1 MSKYYDCRTVP
12 TDRHSAIP
20 LQIDNKKYVFLF
32 FMANEE
38 YKNLRE
44 LLQFLLHFVFLISL
58 WGVFIRNLKL
68 NTNGFT

>member
-12 TDRHSAIP
+12 TDVHCATP
-20 LQIDNKKYVFLF
+20 LQIDNKKYVFLL

-44 LLQFLLHFVFLISL
+44 LQQFVLY
-58 WGVFIRNLKL
+58 
-68 NTNGFT
+68 